1 MNRRYFRWIVLL
13 ASLSILLTALYMGKG
28 NSQTPTTK
36 EITPRVFSPFKTAIA
51 ALGIVEAS
59 SGNVFIGS
67 PLNRVVNQ
75 IDVEVGQKVKA
86 GQVLF
91 SLECRDLES
100 DLLSRRLAYE
110 NSLANLQKLEAL
122 PRQEDVAAAESTV
135 ESAQIT
141 LAEAE
146 SQFNRVNGLQLNGAL
161 SQEEVA
167 RRQFAAE
174 QAQAKL
180 KQAQSDLGKIKA
192 GTWAPDLKIAR
203 LKAQED
209 KAFMQRIEREIE
221 RTVIRSP
228 IDATVLQIKIHEGEY
243 PPSDPSRNPPMIIGN
258 TDTLHLRVNINQ
270 FDASYFD
277 PKAAALAYLQ
287 GNANIEFPLKFV
299 NMEPYFVTKQNL
311 TNDLTEKVDTR
322 VLQAIYSFKEG
333 EERIFVGQ
341 QMDVFIK
348 ADFLPKE

>member
-1 MNRRYFRWIVLL
+1 MNRRYFRWIALL
-13 ASLSILLTALYMGKG
+13 AALSILLTALYMGKKD
-28 NSQTPTTK
+28 SKAPPSR
-36 EITPRVFSPFKTAIA
+36 EIAPRAFSPYKTAIA

-67 PLNRVVNQ
+67 PLNRVVDK
-75 IDVEVGQKVKA
+75 IEVKVGEKVKD

-91 SLECRDLES
+91 RLECRDLES
-100 DLLSRRLAYE
+100 DLLSRKLAYE

-122 PRQEDVAAAESTV
+122 PRKEDVAAAESTV
-135 ESAQIT
+135 QSAEIN
-141 LAEAE
+141 LKEAE
-146 SQFNRVNGLQLNGAL
+146 SLFNRVNGLQINGAI
-161 SQEEVA
+161 SQEEVS
-167 RRQFAAE
+167 RRQFGVE
-174 QAQAKL
+174 QAQSKL

-192 GTWAPDLKIAR
+192 GTWAPDLKIAK

-209 KAFMQRIEREIE
+209 KAFMERIQREIE

-228 IDATVLQIKIHEGEY
+228 LNATVLQIKIHEGEF
-243 PPSDPSRNPPMIIGN
+243 PPSDQSRTPPMIIGN

-270 FDASYFD
+270 FDSSFFD
-277 PKAAALAYLQ
+277 PKEPAVAFLQ

-299 NMEPYFVTKQNL
+299 HMEPFFVTKQNL

-348 ADFLPKE
+348 ADYLPKE